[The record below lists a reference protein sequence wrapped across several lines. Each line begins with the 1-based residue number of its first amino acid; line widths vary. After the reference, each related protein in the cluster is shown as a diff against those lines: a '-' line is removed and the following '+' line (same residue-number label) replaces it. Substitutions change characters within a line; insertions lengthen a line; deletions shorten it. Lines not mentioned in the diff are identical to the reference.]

1 VSVAGRPAGRLPGV
15 VGLLQQDPTASFVAT
30 TAGRDTAFGPE
41 NLGVAAAEVAHRTSA
56 AWAAAGFRGG
66 PDRRVTALSGGERQR
81 LALAGTLALG
91 PRLLLLDEPLA
102 MLDPDAAAAVQ
113 RAVLRVAADRG
124 CALVVVDQHLQR
136 WLGHVDRLV
145 VVGDGGRVVA
155 DGPPDRVLAA
165 QGRALAAA
173 GLWVPEAPGPGAA
186 GPGAT
191 DPGTPGQRTA
201 SAGAPARGADPSA
214 AGTNAPGTAPRDPST
229 APRDPSTAPPV
240 LSARSIG
247 VELAGTGWAVLGASC
262 QVGAGAVTA
271 VTGPSG
277 SGKSTLLAVLGG
289 LLAPTRGDVRAE
301 RALAG
306 VLGAQPHRWSSRQ
319 LAARIS
325 WTPQSPTDGFL
336 ATTAGG
342 EIAVTPRALGRP
354 VPTGP
359 RVAELLD
366 SVGLAGRAGDDP
378 RRLSGGEQRRLALV
392 AALAAGAPVLLLDE
406 PTVGQ
411 DRCTWDA
418 VVAAVRG
425 ARQAGVAV
433 AIATHDRLLVE
444 TVADVV
450 TTVGEQHA
458 GDAVSVPGDAGAGL
472 PGARPVTRVP
482 R

>member
-1 VSVAGRPAGRLPGV
+1 MAGLPAGRLPGV
-15 VGLLQQDPTASFVAT
+15 VGLLQQDPTASFVAI

-41 NLGVAAAEVAHRTSA
+41 NLGVPAAEVAHRTRA

-66 PDRRVTALSGGERQR
+66 ADRRVTALSGGERQR

-113 RAVLRVAADRG
+113 RAVLQVAADRG

-155 DGPPDRVLAA
+155 DGPPDRVLTT

-173 GLWVPEAPGPGAA
+173 GLWVPGAPGPGTA
-186 GPGAT
+186 GPWAP
-191 DPGTPGQRTA
+191 DPGSPGAEARCPGA
-201 SAGAPARGADPSA
+201 PVLVAPARGETPPAAATTA
-214 AGTNAPGTAPRDPST
+214 AGTVLRGPST
-229 APRDPSTAPPV
+229 APTL
-240 LSARSIG
+240 LSARSVG
-247 VELAGTGWAVLGASC
+247 VARPGTGWAVLGASC
-262 QVGAGAVTA
+262 QVGAGVVTA
-271 VTGPSG
+271 LTGPSG
-277 SGKSTLLAVLGG
+277 SGKSTLLAALGG

-301 RALAG
+301 PALAG
-306 VLGAQPHRWSSRQ
+306 ALGAQPHRWSSRQ

-325 WTPQSPTDGFL
+325 WTPQSPTEAFL

-342 EIAVTPRALGRP
+342 EIGVTPRALGRA

-359 RVAELLD
+359 RTAELLD

-411 DRCTWDA
+411 DRSTWDA
-418 VVAAVRG
+418 VVGAVRG

-433 AIATHDRLLVE
+433 AIATHDRLLVD
-444 TVADVV
+444 TVADAVA
-450 TTVGEQHA
+450 TVGDHRA
-458 GDAVSVPGDAGAGL
+458 GDAVPVPG
-472 PGARPVTRVP
+472 
-482 R
+482 